1 MTTEIKIK
9 IAKWLLDPDGEQINP
24 ANLEELEVELKKN
37 NLYKIYAE
45 LELPLY
51 EVLTKMSRNGI
62 LVDAELLKDLKKYLD
77 KELVELVKN
86 IYKLV
91 GKEFNLNSPKQL
103 GEILFDVLKI
113 KSKKKT
119 KGGGRSTGA
128 ESLGAMKGEHEA
140 VDFILKYRELF
151 KLQSTYVL
159 PILEIAMVAKDSRVH
174 TTFLQTHTATGR
186 LSSENPNLQNIPTGT
201 ELAKKLR
208 ACFVAGPE
216 NSLLSLD
223 YSQIELRVLAH
234 VSGDPKMI
242 EAFKNDL
249 DIHKLTASSV
259 FNKPLELV
267 TKEERQLAKTLNF
280 GVIYGMGAQAFSR
293 SSGLSYAEAENF
305 INEYFNDFKQI
316 KVWHEKITRDAM
328 QKGYVEN
335 LNGRKRWLPN
345 IISENMRSVS
355 EAYRAAINMPIQ
367 SLAADIIKLAML
379 AVARELPNA
388 PLILSIHD
396 ELVFEVPDVM
406 LKEVAGKIKSIMEGA
421 YKLSV
426 PLKVDVASGRN
437 WADIS

>member
-1 MTTEIKIK
+1 MTNEIKIQ
-9 IAKWLLDPDGEQINP
+9 IARWLLDPDGDLVQME
-24 ANLEELEVELKKN
+24 NLDELENKLKEN
-37 NLYKIYAE
+37 NLYKIYSE

-51 EVLTKMSRNGI
+51 EVLTKMSGNGI
-62 LVDAELLKDLKKYLD
+62 LVDVELLKDLKKYLD
-77 KELVELVKN
+77 SELVSLVKN
-86 IYKLV
+86 IYKLA
-91 GKEFNLNSPKQL
+91 GREFNLNSPKQL

-113 KSKKKT
+113 KSRKKT

-128 ESLGAMKGEHEA
+128 EILEEMRGEHE
-140 VDFILKYRELF
+140 VVEFILKYRELF

-159 PILEIAMVAKDSRVH
+159 PILEIVLTSKDGRVH
-174 TTFLQTHTATGR
+174 STFTQTNAATGR

-201 ELAKKLR
+201 ELAKKFR
-208 ACFVAGPE
+208 ACFVASPK

-234 VSGDPKMI
+234 VSQDPKMI

-305 INEYFNDFKQI
+305 IGEYFNNFKQI
-316 KVWHEKITRDAM
+316 KVWHEKITREAM

-345 IISENMRSVS
+345 IISDNMRSVS

-379 AVARELPNA
+379 AVERELPDA
-388 PLILSIHD
+388 RLILSIHD

-406 LKEVAGKIKSIMEGA
+406 LKEVADKIKIIMEGA
-421 YKLSV
+421 YALSV
-426 PLKVDVASGRN
+426 PLKVDVASGKN
-437 WADIS
+437 WAEIS